1 MNTPKFP
8 SIKQQV
14 ILFLHVSALLITAC
28 TNQPNA
34 SAEVNKEA
42 LPEEKNTV
50 EVVTLEEKDFLKE
63 IVSNGKLSASQQ
75 AELYFE
81 VSGSLATINVQNG
94 NTINKND
101 VIADLDN
108 ETYRLNMKKA
118 DITMEQAKID
128 KLDALLGMGY
138 TTVDTN
144 YTAEH
149 EAIADIRS
157 GYNQAQV
164 TFEEARLQLSKT
176 ELKAPFSGKVSG
188 IKQKPFEQ
196 ANMSEPFCTL
206 INDRRFYIDFPLLET
221 EISKVKLGQNVSISP
236 ISGATNTTGKICEI
250 DPKIDE
256 NGLIWLKAEVDNP
269 GQYMQGMNVKVSIKQ
284 AISDQLIVPKEA
296 VVLRQ
301 NREVLFRY
309 TQGIAYWTYINVLNE
324 NENEYAV
331 VAAEGATLSAGDTV
345 IVSNNLNLAHESEV
359 EITN

>member
-1 MNTPKFP
+1 MPKFP
-8 SIKQQV
+8 SIKLQV
-14 ILFLHVSALLITAC
+14 ILFFLVFLFLFTAC
-28 TNQPNA
+28 TNKPNA

-50 EVVTLEEKDFLKE
+50 EVITLEEKDFLKE

-75 AELYFE
+75 AELYFG
-81 VSGSLATINVQNG
+81 VSGSIALINVQNG
-94 NTINKND
+94 NTIRENQ
-101 VIADLDN
+101 VIASLDN

-118 DITMEQAKID
+118 EITMEQAKID
-128 KLDALLGMGY
+128 KLDALIGMGY
-138 TTVDTN
+138 NTADTL
-144 YTAEH
+144 YSVEH

-164 TFEEARLQLSKT
+164 TFEEARLQLAKT
-176 ELKAPFSGKVSG
+176 ELKAPFAGKISG
-188 IKQKPFEQ
+188 IKQKTFEQ
-196 ANMSEPFCTL
+196 ANQSEPFCTL

-221 EISKVKLGQNVSISP
+221 EISKVKLGQNVSIAP
-236 ISGATNTTGKICEI
+236 ISGAQNTTGKICEI
-250 DPKIDE
+250 DPNIDE
-256 NGLIWLKAEVDNP
+256 NGLIWLKAEVENP

-284 AISDQLIVPKEA
+284 AIADQLVVPKQA

-331 VAAEGATLSAGDTV
+331 AAAEGATLSPGDTV

-359 EITN
+359 EIE

>member
-1 MNTPKFP
+1 MLSYRIISQIFQAT
-8 SIKQQV
+8 
-14 ILFLHVSALLITAC
+14 ILFLILYLSSC
-28 TNQPNA
+28 TNKPDA
-34 SAEVNKEA
+34 LAGVNKEI

-50 EVVTLEEKDFLKE
+50 EVVTLAEKDFLKE

-81 VSGSLATINVQNG
+81 VSGPIASINVQNG
-94 NTINKND
+94 NTINEND
-101 VIADLDN
+101 VIARLNN

-118 DITMEQAKID
+118 DLTMEQAKID
-128 KLDALLGMGY
+128 KLDALIGMGY
-138 TTVDTN
+138 STTDTV
-144 YTAEH
+144 YSAEH

-164 TFEEARLQLSKT
+164 TFEEARLQLAKT

-221 EISKVKLGQNVSISP
+221 EISKVKLGQDVTISP

-269 GQYMQGMNVKVSIKQ
+269 GQYLQGMNVKVSIKQ
-284 AISDQLIVPKEA
+284 AISDQLVVPKEA

-309 TQGIAYWTYINVLNE
+309 TQGIAYWTYIKVLNE
-324 NENEYAV
+324 NEHEYAV
-331 VAAEGATLSAGDTV
+331 AAAEGATLSAGDTV

>member
-1 MNTPKFP
+1 MDFNQLPNKI
-8 SIKQQV
+8 SII
-14 ILFLHVSALLITAC
+14 ILIFLLLYFNSC
-28 TNQPNA
+28 TNKPNA

-50 EVVTLEEKDFLKE
+50 EVITLEKKDFLKE

-81 VSGSLATINVQNG
+81 ISGSIASINVQNG
-94 NTINKND
+94 NTIGKNQ
-101 VIADLDN
+101 VIAGLNN
-108 ETYRLNMKKA
+108 ETYRLNIRKA
-118 DITMEQAKID
+118 DITMEQARID
-128 KLDALLGMGY
+128 KLDALIGMGY
-138 TTVDTN
+138 STTDTV
-144 YTAEH
+144 YSAEH

-164 TFEEARLQLSKT
+164 TIEEARLQLEKT
-176 ELKAPFSGKVSG
+176 ELKAPFTGKVSG

-196 ANMSEPFCTL
+196 ANLSEPFCTL

-221 EISKVKLGQNVSISP
+221 EISKVKLGQDVTISP
-236 ISGATNTTGKICEI
+236 ISGANNTTGKICEI

-256 NGLIWLKAEVDNP
+256 NGLIWLKAEVENP

-284 AISDQLIVPKEA
+284 AISDQLVVPKDA

-309 TQGIAYWTYINVLNE
+309 TNGIAYWTYIKVLNE

>member
-1 MNTPKFP
+1 MNQTN
-8 SIKQQV
+8 SISKALYT
-14 ILFLHVSALLITAC
+14 IFFIATTSLFFSCENSKPEVATSEHDDLH
-28 TNQPNA
+28 
-34 SAEVNKEA
+34 
-42 LPEEKNTV
+42 EEKNRV
-50 EVVTLEEKDFLKE
+50 EAMVIQREDFTLV

-81 VSGSLATINVQNG
+81 VSGPIATINVQNG

-101 VIADLDN
+101 VIASLDN

-128 KLDALLGMGY
+128 KLDALIGMGY
-138 TTVDTN
+138 STTDTV
-144 YTAEH
+144 YSAEH

-164 TFEEARLQLSKT
+164 TFEEARLQLEKT
-176 ELKAPFSGKVSG
+176 ELKAPFTGKVSG

-221 EISKVKLGQNVSISP
+221 EISKVKLGQNVTISP
-236 ISGATNTTGKICEI
+236 ISGASNTTGKICEI
-250 DPKIDE
+250 DPKIDK
-256 NGLIWLKAEVDNP
+256 NGLIWLKAEVENP
-269 GQYMQGMNVKVSIKQ
+269 GEYIQGMNVKVSIKQ

>member
-1 MNTPKFP
+1 MNTSKIPFQKL
-8 SIKQQV
+8 QV
-14 ILFLHVSALLITAC
+14 ILFLHLFSFLFTSC
-28 TNQPNA
+28 TNQPNVA
-34 SAEVNKEA
+34 AEVNKEA
-42 LPEEKNTV
+42 LHEEKNTV
-50 EVVTLEEKDFLKE
+50 EVVTLEGKDFLKE

-81 VSGSLATINVQNG
+81 VSGTIASINVQNG

-128 KLDALLGMGY
+128 KLDALIGMGY
-138 TTVDTN
+138 STTDTV
-144 YTAEH
+144 YSAEH

-164 TFEEARLQLSKT
+164 TFEEARLQLAKT
-176 ELKAPFSGKVSG
+176 ELKAPFAGKISG

-221 EISKVKLGQNVSISP
+221 EISKVKLGQDVTISP
-236 ISGATNTTGKICEI
+236 ISGAQNTTGKICEI

-256 NGLIWLKAEVDNP
+256 NGLIWLKAEVNNP

-284 AISDQLIVPKEA
+284 AIADQLVVPKQA

-309 TQGIAYWTYINVLNE
+309 TQGIAYWTYIKVLNE
-324 NENEYAV
+324 NEHEYAV
-331 VAAEGATLSAGDTV
+331 AAAEGATLSAGDTV

>member
-1 MNTPKFP
+1 MKLKHFYQ
-8 SIKQQV
+8 SILQV
-14 ILFLHVSALLITAC
+14 AVLLVFALFITMAC
-28 TNQPNA
+28 TNKPNA

-50 EVVTLEEKDFLKE
+50 EVITLEEKDFLKE

-81 VSGSLATINVQNG
+81 VSGSLATINVKNG
-94 NTINKND
+94 NIINKND
-101 VIADLDN
+101 VIASLDN
-108 ETYRLNMKKA
+108 ESYRLNMKKA
-118 DITMEQAKID
+118 DITLEQAKID
-128 KLDALLGMGY
+128 KLDALIGVGY
-138 TTVDTN
+138 STTDTV
-144 YTAEH
+144 YSKEH

-157 GYNQAQV
+157 GYNQALV
-164 TFEEARLQLSKT
+164 TFDEARLQLDKT
-176 ELKAPFSGKVSG
+176 SLKAPFSGKVSG
-188 IKQKPFEQ
+188 VKQKPFEQ
-196 ANMSEPFCTL
+196 ANTSEPFCTL
-206 INDRRFYIDFPLLET
+206 INDQHFYIDFPLLET
-221 EISKVKLGQNVSISP
+221 EISKVKLGQDVTISP
-236 ISGATNTTGKICEI
+236 ISGASNTKGKICEI

-256 NGLIWLKAEVDNP
+256 NGLIWLKAEVENP
-269 GQYMQGMNVKVSIKQ
+269 GEYMQGMNVKVSIKQ
-284 AISDQLIVPKEA
+284 AIPDQLVVPKEA

-359 EITN
+359 EIE